1 MSFSPVWNNGY
12 LNPFCDNATEK
23 KDVFSKFEG
32 RFLSFLF
39 FFLFLNNSRYTVSS
53 SHFERI
59 VNVLKIAYSDLSFD
73 DVIHLPRY
81 LRFFSL
87 WNGNKCKLTSLRL
100 SRTVS
105 RLFVERRI
113 DGYNVYRTKVIAYIK
128 SL

>member
-1 MSFSPVWNNGY
+1 MYFPSS
-12 LNPFCDNATEK
+12 
-23 KDVFSKFEG
+23 KDD
-32 RFLSFLF
+32 SFLFFF

-113 DGYNVYRTKVIAYIK
+113 DEYNVYRTKVIAYIK

>member
-1 MSFSPVWNNGY
+1 MSFSPAWNNGY
-12 LNPFCDNATEK
+12 LNPFCDNAAEK

-32 RFLSFLF
+32 RFLSFF
-39 FFLFLNNSRYTVSS
+39 FFFFRLFLNNSRYTVSS

-59 VNVLKIAYSDLSFD
+59 VNVLKIAYSDLPFD

-81 LRFFSL
+81 LSFFSL
-87 WNGNKCKLTSLRL
+87 WNGNKCKLTLLRL

-105 RLFVERRI
+105 CLFVERRI
-113 DGYNVYRTKVIAYIK
+113 DGYNK